1 MVFTINTSIMLHYN
15 YIRGGVRKKDCGSQV
30 IIEILQMLISRDNA
44 SSVLFNVIY
53 ILL

>member
-1 MVFTINTSIMLHYN
+1 MVFTVNTSIMLDYK

-30 IIEILQMLISRDNA
+30 TIEILQRLISRDNA
-44 SSVLFNVIY
+44 SSVLFDVIY